1 MRHIFLRVLLAFAL
15 VAGVSAAS
23 QPTAR
28 ADAPSAL
35 TAAVKVPAYPGQT
48 KPLPGQLVTISGDI
62 GTDGPRAVTLQKYTS
77 SWSTYSS
84 GTTLADG
91 TFSFDASTTSA
102 SRRFRVTAAA
112 TTAFAAVTTSEVI
125 VTTLADGVS
134 LSVFRAGNTLQ
145 VTGQAKIL
153 LPGRGFALQYRS
165 GSSWIPVTTD
175 PAALVEDATGV
186 IKGKTAVAG
195 SKTYRLL
202 GAPVDGLPA
211 VASNFVAFSASPATL
226 GKSVI
231 YVTTDSGGTPTVK
244 GKDYTGAA
252 TLVSGD
258 TVTGPLRLE
267 TIAVRGNSSATK
279 PKKPYKLKFVD
290 KQKPFDMKSDRTWIL
305 LANYGDRAL
314 IRSRI
319 AFDLGRKQTG
329 LKWTPDERFTELYI
343 NGKYLGSYQLVQSI
357 KIDGNRVKIDKNTG
371 QIMEH
376 DPHWTTDET
385 EGFVGPSGMNYSYK
399 DPDTL
404 VGAAPFPGEELSS
417 ERMRLMKNKILQFES
432 VLYSKDWSKI
442 TDGPGG
448 TVLYNGLPLTP
459 QQDWMTYLDLASS
472 VDYILTREFT
482 KDNDAD
488 FYRSNFFYTNDV
500 RPFFNGE
507 NATYKYSYLTGDT
520 SSAKFFMGPIWDF
533 DRSAG
538 AAPLGGTGISN
549 TTGWWT
555 NGSGS
560 PNHDTNK
567 KHWFTR
573 VWKDPRFVAALKA
586 RWNDKKADYE
596 AVSLGLDSGVNLAV
610 ARLDDPAAAVG
621 ATSSRV
627 AANDRAKWGS
637 SGSRYAAKSSSYA
650 GEVAWLKNWYAKR
663 YAWLEDQITNKL

>member
-15 VAGVSAAS
+15 VAGVTAAS

-28 ADAPSAL
+28 ADDPSAL
-35 TAAVKVPAYPGQT
+35 TASVKVPAYPGQT
-48 KPLPGQLVTISGDI
+48 KPLPGQVVTITGDI
-62 GTDGPRAVTLQKYTS
+62 GTGPRAVTLQKYTS
-77 SWSTYSS
+77 RWSTYSS

-102 SRRFRVTAAA
+102 SRRFRVIAAA
-112 TTAFAAVTTSEVI
+112 TTTFAAVTTSEVI

-211 VASNFVAFSASPATL
+211 VASNSVAFSASPATL
-226 GKSVI
+226 GKNVI
-231 YVTTDSGGTPTVK
+231 YVTTDSGGTPTIK

-258 TVTGPLRLE
+258 TVNGPFRLE

-404 VGAAPFPGEELSS
+404 VSGAAFPGEELST

-432 VLYSKDWSKI
+432 VLYTKDWSKI
-442 TDGPGG
+442 SDAGG
-448 TVLYNGLPLTP
+448 TVLYNGLPLAP
-459 QQDWMTYLDLASS
+459 EQDWMTYLDLASS

-500 RPFFNGE
+500 RPFFNGAD
-507 NATYKYSYLTGDT
+507 ATYKYSYLTGAT

-573 VWKDPRFVAALKA
+573 IWKDPRFVAALKA

-596 AVSLGLDSGVNLAV
+596 AVSFGLDSGVNLAV
-610 ARLDDPAAAVG
+610 AKLDDPAAAVG

-650 GEVAWLKNWYAKR
+650 GEVDWLKNWYAKR